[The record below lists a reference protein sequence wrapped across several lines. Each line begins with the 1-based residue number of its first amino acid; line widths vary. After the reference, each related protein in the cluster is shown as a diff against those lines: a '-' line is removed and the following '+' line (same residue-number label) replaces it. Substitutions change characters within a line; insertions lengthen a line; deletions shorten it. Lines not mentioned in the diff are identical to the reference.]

1 MMPLVPSRLRGAV
14 THVEVG
20 LPFEQVEEAGRPA
33 VILEPLMKPLLG
45 TAAGPPTPKNSR
57 SVVPS
62 KNSVNEE
69 HSAPVV
75 LFTTQL
81 VVGGLLLL
89 SWPAVK
95 GYLYI
100 WGRDGAPS
108 PDTNPQAIIWPVVV
122 PFIQNSLSKSPE

>member
-69 HSAPVV
+69 HSAPFV
-75 LFTTQL
+75 LFMTQL
-81 VVGGLLLL
+81 VVAAVPLL
-89 SWPAVK
+89 SRPAPN
-95 GYLYI
+95 GYIYI
-100 WGRDGAPS
+100 LGRAGFPS

-122 PFIQNSLSKSPE
+122 PFIQN